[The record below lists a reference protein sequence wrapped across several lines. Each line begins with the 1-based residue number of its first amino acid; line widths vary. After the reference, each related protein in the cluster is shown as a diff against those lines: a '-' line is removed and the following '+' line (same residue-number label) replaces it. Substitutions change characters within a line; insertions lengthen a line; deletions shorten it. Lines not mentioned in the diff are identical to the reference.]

1 MPVCVAL
8 IVCIYFFMNSG
19 VAKFDAVTNEF
30 VNEGYCAVRT
40 EHGYEVLLDE
50 ETLK

>member
-1 MPVCVAL
+1 MYEAL

-19 VAKFDAVTNEF
+19 GAKIDAIINEF

-40 EHGYEVLLDE
+40 EHGYGNLLNE
-50 ETLK
+50 ETSK